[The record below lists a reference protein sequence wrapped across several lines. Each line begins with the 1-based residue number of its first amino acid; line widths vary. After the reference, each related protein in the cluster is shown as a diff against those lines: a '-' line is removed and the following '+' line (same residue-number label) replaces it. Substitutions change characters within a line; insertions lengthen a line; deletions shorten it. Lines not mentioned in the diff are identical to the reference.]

1 MRENQ
6 PHFDAQNHTHG
17 SYARIALQGA
27 IDRLLADRHI
37 LKFNARM
44 KYLING
50 RPAGPGVFPQLCG
63 VTRTVKHWFNV

>member
-17 SYARIALQGA
+17 SYAQIALEGA

-37 LKFNARM
+37 LRFNARM
-44 KYLING
+44 EYLING
-50 RPAGPGVFPQLCG
+50 SPAGPGVFPQPHG
-63 VTRTVKHWFNV
+63 VTQTVKHWFNV

>member
-6 PHFDAQNHTHG
+6 PPFDAQNHTHG

-27 IDRLLADRHI
+27 IDRLLTGRHV
-37 LKFNARM
+37 LRFNARM
-44 KYLING
+44 EYVING
-50 RPAGPGVFPQLCG
+50 SPAGPGVFPQPRG